1 MQSLDRLDNV
11 NVSFDDALNW
21 FEVLVHLLIQT
32 LLFILRLQMSFY
44 EYFIDVNLLIFRII
58 CLFFTGFLLFLVQS
72 FPRFLIDPETFYLNR
87 LFG

>member
-1 MQSLDRLDNV
+1 
-11 NVSFDDALNW
+11 
-21 FEVLVHLLIQT
+21 
-32 LLFILRLQMSFY
+32 MSFY

-72 FPRFLIDPETFYLNR
+72 FPRFLIDPETFYLDR